1 MVRAVPPRAVIA
13 RFHQRLVAVIHGH
26 PITRVGDDALGGF
39 LRLLHPRVFHG
50 VRDDRYAVHPGV
62 GAHVLEV
69 IDVVG
74 EHRPRLCFL
83 HRRVQRFHH
92 LRELFVRTHVLG
104 GRQGNPAAV
113 AVTRV
118 HHEHAPLEVRDGELR
133 EVWTTPKF
141 VFMLERVRR
150 LPGFKASRPE
160 VKGETQTRVFHAVDR
175 FVPAARKDA

>member
-1 MVRAVPPRAVIA
+1 M
-13 RFHQRLVAVIHGH
+13 
-26 PITRVGDDALGGF
+26 
-39 LRLLHPRVFHG
+39 
-50 VRDDRYAVHPGV
+50 
-62 GAHVLEV
+62 LEV

-118 HHEHAPLEVRDGELR
+118 HLDHAPLEVRDGELR